1 MGKTGG
7 SKRKAQSRQE
17 AGAREVLANIEKAE
31 AEQQLRDAPDDS
43 LFTLDTKG
51 EETVKPAYISLEE
64 SPAVNTCSVHSK
76 QCARAPQNNVVIAN
90 LVGQ

>member
-31 AEQQLRDAPDDS
+31 AEQQLRDAPDDT

-51 EETVKPAYISLEE
+51 EEPVMLHTFHLLSFL
-64 SPAVNTCSVHSK
+64 
-76 QCARAPQNNVVIAN
+76 Q
-90 LVGQ
+90 